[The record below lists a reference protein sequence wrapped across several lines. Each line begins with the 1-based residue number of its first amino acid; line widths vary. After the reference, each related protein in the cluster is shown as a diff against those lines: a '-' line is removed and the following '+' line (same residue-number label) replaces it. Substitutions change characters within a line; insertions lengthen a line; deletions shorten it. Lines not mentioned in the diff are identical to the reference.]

1 LTSGIAG
8 NFLEGF
14 MLSFGEEHLI
24 GGVGET
30 DGVADAT
37 ASGVGVGVAAAA
49 VSAQVVEGIKHKPIP
64 IITA

>member
-1 LTSGIAG
+1 
-8 NFLEGF
+8 